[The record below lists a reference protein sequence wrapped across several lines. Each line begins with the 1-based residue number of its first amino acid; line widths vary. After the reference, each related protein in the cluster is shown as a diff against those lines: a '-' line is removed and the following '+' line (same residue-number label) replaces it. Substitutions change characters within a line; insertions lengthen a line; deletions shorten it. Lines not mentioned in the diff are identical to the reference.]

1 MILYES
7 HILRFWKA
15 LHSLSLK
22 SHSSSVGCITRRTK
36 NNHMKRTRYLS
47 YLKIF
52 PAPLKEAI
60 YIYRWFL
67 HLGPGSPGCRYWLRD
82 ERLESSPTQRGQG
95 VLSDG
100 KLSMSQ
106 QCALAAQR
114 ANRALGCISP
124 ALPLEKE
131 RSCPLCCAAASSRAM
146 GAGLGTTVW
155 ECVKRRAMKMV
166 KGPDSK
172 IYESSWGLS
181 VCSVLSRGA
190 EGRPNGGCS
199 SS

>member
-67 HLGPGSPGCRYWLRD
+67 HLGPDSPGCRYWLRD

-131 RSCPLCCAAASSRAM
+131 GGCPLCCAAASSRAM

-155 ECVKRRAMKMV
+155 EYRHKTIRECQKQ
-166 KGPDSK
+166 S
-172 IYESSWGLS
+172 YEDGEGSGQQDIWEQLRSLGVLSAQQRSWGE
-181 VCSVLSRGA
+181 A
-190 EGRPNGGCS
+190 
-199 SS
+199 